1 MSTKLPGNVI
11 IRASAGSG
19 KTFQLS
25 NRFLDLI
32 LRGEPF
38 ESILASTFTKKAAGE
53 ILDRILIRLAKA
65 TQSEKDLNSLSE
77 NLELEREL
85 RRDEVLELLKN
96 LVHSLHQ
103 LRIGTLDSFFIRIA
117 QSFAF
122 ELQLPPGWSI
132 LEPNEDK
139 RLLSD
144 AIRRVL
150 ENTTTADAVRLM
162 HCLSKGEV
170 TRSITEQMYSL
181 AQNLLTLFRDSPPDS
196 WNRLQKRTALSQ
208 SELQHWIGILEN
220 ATLPKKKDN
229 TLDSR
234 FSKAREKDLQR
245 TKDEN
250 WSKFLKDGLGSKV
263 VDGTFKYYNV
273 QIVGDLEESL
283 SQLVEHAKATLINQV
298 AIQTEVTAELLAH
311 ISEQYEQVKL
321 NSRLMR
327 FDDVTFRLTD
337 PLLEHKLEQIVYRM
351 DASTQ
356 HLLLDEF
363 QDTSPVQWEVLRPFV
378 HTAIQS
384 TINSKIGSFFCVGDE
399 KQAIYGWRGGVAE
412 IFQSIEREIRPLT
425 TEGLHQ
431 SWRSAPPIIKTVN
444 ELFGRLENN
453 PVFSTTDD
461 FERAAK
467 NWGNRFEQ
475 HKTAR
480 KELSGYCTLETAP
493 LFDPNQDIKRSE
505 EECFEEF
512 GLNEWE
518 IEDDWFD
525 SDDSD
530 SASSH
535 SDPEN
540 RKNDLSQKQTTLR
553 FAIEQ
558 IDKLH
563 RQAPGASLG
572 VLVRKNKTVA
582 AIISGLKKRGV
593 EASEEGGN
601 PLTDSPAVGIVLSAL
616 TFADHP
622 GDSICRFHLAN
633 SPLGPFLGLTPDL
646 LDELNQLEQ
655 LDQRN
660 RPRNRGQAN
669 LFEDNLFQENL
680 EPIHLDSIEEDEWN
694 EEQNTERRVELEQEL
709 DRISRSIRDSLFKEG
724 YGTVIAAW
732 IRQLAPSCDQQGLDR
747 LLQLL
752 TLAYSWESQASSRAD
767 RFVEMVRMTRIES
780 PSDAKIRVMTIHQS
794 KGLQFDIVVLPEL
807 EDRLI
812 GQSPSVVVSRKDPDS
827 GKPDPTGPIHTVLR
841 FTNKTIQQFLP
852 ESFQQMFGDYQ
863 TQQIEESLCLLYVA
877 MTRAIHRLVMIIPPL
892 KPTKT
897 KPSPRKT
904 FDGILRCGLKQENQE
919 DVPSSV
925 LYENGD
931 PNWLDRHEL
940 LIWTS
945 ERPTPKSVAI
955 RLEEVVVPRRNIP
968 RIKPSDAKFGATT
981 GTMIPTTSTT
991 RKPETTTTDA
1001 TSTTPT
1007 RTNATTTPPS
1017 TLRTP
1022 TQTPTNKKTTTDKT
1036 AKRPTAHINHQK
1048 TFLDLSLSE
1057 NEAHSFSL
1065 MQESDAKDKGENNSD
1080 SSALSPLLTDSSR
1093 NASIS
1098 AAFWG
1103 TLIHL
1108 CFEKGFAENP
1118 WLDQP
1123 QFSEETLKNLKQL
1136 IDQKS
1141 HHQVSSDQILEE
1153 FLESC
1158 SKPAIRDILSRKT
1171 YERNPQSNQLCNPNW
1186 KVIAER
1192 PVLVRT
1198 QSGIISGSID
1208 RLVLI
1213 LDGEKVVGADVLDFK
1228 TDRYVL
1234 SRDGSLEEFLVNR
1247 SEQYYGQLR
1256 TYKEAVARLYRLPLQ
1271 NIHSA
1276 ILFTSPGQVC
1286 RLD

>member
-1 MSTKLPGNVI
+1 MSTQLPGNVI
-11 IRASAGSG
+11 IRASAGAG

-65 TQSEKDLNSLSE
+65 TQSEKDLNSLSQ
-77 NLELEREL
+77 NLKLEREL

-96 LVHSLHQ
+96 LVHSLHR
-103 LRIGTLDSFFIRIA
+103 LRIGTLDSFFIQIA
-117 QSFAF
+117 QSFAL

-132 LEPNEDK
+132 LEPNEDQ

-144 AIRRVL
+144 AIRQVL
-150 ENTTTADAVRLM
+150 EETTTADTVRLM

-181 AQNLLTLFRDSPPDS
+181 AKALLTLFRDSPPDS
-196 WNRLQKRTALSQ
+196 WNRLQKRTTL
-208 SELQHWIGILEN
+208 SELEVQHWIGVLEN
-220 ATLPKKKDN
+220 ATLPKTKQDKPDN
-229 TLDSR
+229 N
-234 FSKAREKDLQR
+234 FFNAREKALKQA
-245 TKDEN
+245 TDEN

-263 VDGTFKYYNV
+263 ADGTFLYFKKP
-273 QIVGDLEESL
+273 IEGDLAESL

-444 ELFGRLENN
+444 ELFGRLESN

-467 NWGNRFEQ
+467 NWGDRFEQ
-475 HKTAR
+475 HETAR

-505 EECFEEF
+505 EECLEEF

-518 IEDDWFD
+518 IEDDWFE

-535 SDPEN
+535 SDPED
-540 RKNDLSQKQTTLR
+540 RKNALSQKQTTVL
-553 FAIEQ
+553 FAIGRIVE
-558 IDKLH
+558 LH

-601 PLTDSPAVGIVLSAL
+601 PLTDSPAVEIILSAL

-622 GDSICRFHLAN
+622 GNSVCRFHLAN
-633 SPLGPFLGLTPDL
+633 SPLGPFLGLTPHL
-646 LDELNQLEQ
+646 LDEL
-655 LDQRN
+655 
-660 RPRNRGQAN
+660 
-669 LFEDNLFQENL
+669 
-680 EPIHLDSIEEDEWN
+680 N

-709 DRISRSIRDSLFKEG
+709 DRISHSLRASLLKEG

-752 TLAYSWESQASSRAD
+752 TLAYSWESQASSRTD

-807 EDRLI
+807 EDKLI
-812 GQSPSVVVSRKDPDS
+812 GQSPLVVVSRKDPES
-827 GKPDPTGPIHTVLR
+827 GKSDPTGPIHTVLR
-841 FTNKTIQQFLP
+841 FANKTIQPFLP
-852 ESFQQMFGDYQ
+852 ESFQQMFTDYQ
-863 TQQIEESLCLLYVA
+863 TQQVEESLCLLYVA
-877 MTRAIHRLVMIIPPL
+877 MTRAIHCLVMILPPL
-892 KPTKT
+892 KPTKS

-904 FDGILRCGLKQENQE
+904 FDGILRCGLKQENRE
-919 DVPSSV
+919 DVPSSL
-925 LYENGD
+925 LYEKGD
-931 PNWLDRHEL
+931 LNWLVRHEQL
-940 LIWTS
+940 RLTS

-955 RLEEVVVPRRNIP
+955 RLEEVVVPRRNLP
-968 RIKPSDAKFGATT
+968 RITPSDTKFVPTT
-981 GTMIPTTSTT
+981 VIPTTAIPTT
-991 RKPETTTTDA
+991 ISGITTE
-1001 TSTTPT
+1001 TPT
-1007 RTNATTTPPS
+1007 ANQS
-1017 TLRTP
+1017 L
-1022 TQTPTNKKTTTDKT
+1022 
-1036 AKRPTAHINHQK
+1036 QK
-1048 TFLDLSLSE
+1048 SLLDT
-1057 NEAHSFSL
+1057 
-1065 MQESDAKDKGENNSD
+1065 
-1080 SSALSPLLTDSSR
+1080 PLLTDLPRSST
-1093 NASIS
+1093 IS
-1098 AAFWG
+1098 PAFWG

-1118 WLDQP
+1118 WLDQ
-1123 QFSEETLKNLKQL
+1123 QEFSGERWDKLKHLKHL

-1141 HHQVSSDQILEE
+1141 HHQVSSDQVLEE
-1153 FLESC
+1153 FLQSC
-1158 SKPAIRDILSRKT
+1158 SQPAIRDILSRKT
-1171 YERNPQSNQLCNPNW
+1171 YERNPQSNRLRNPNW

-1198 QSGIISGSID
+1198 QAGIISGSID
-1208 RLVLI
+1208 RLVLM
-1213 LDGEKVVGADVLDFK
+1213 LDGEKVVGADILDFK
-1228 TDRYVL
+1228 TDRYVP

-1256 TYKEAVARLYRLPLQ
+1256 TYKAAVARLYRLSLQ